1 MQSTAISRKSF
12 IAGAAGLAAADAASL
27 TAAQTARATEAAE
40 PAWDHEVDFLVVGS
54 GTAAFGALAAT
65 EAEGA
70 TVMIIEKHPTMF
82 GGTSATSGAGFWIPG
97 SPCQVEAGVEDSLE
111 DAATYMK
118 ALAAGRAEDA
128 PIDTFVANAAP
139 WLAQAVEATGA
150 EFHIGGAQDYYDGNP
165 GFLAYARNSKLSGTA
180 HDLWE
185 KTREV
190 LEERGVQILM
200 GCALT
205 RLVTDENGAVVGV
218 EAEADGTPVRIKAG
232 AVLLGTGGF
241 DHDPQMMAESID
253 HPVYL
258 TNAAE
263 CNTGDGH
270 RAAARI
276 GAKLALMDTYWGTPF
291 FYPADPSTFD
301 ASAPTQFSAT
311 SCDWNGRRGYPNA
324 IVVNAAG
331 KRFGDESTA
340 YAPFVRPYSS
350 FSTGSMG
357 MDNLLGYF
365 ICDAD
370 FMKSDKL
377 PGMTDDSLEP
387 NEWFVQADTLEE
399 LAGKLG
405 IDAEGLVAEVERFN
419 GFAET
424 GVDEDFHRGEK
435 ESGIEIFAKKVDRP
449 ELANPVLG
457 PIATPPFY
465 GALYLD
471 GTCGTS
477 GGVKINEYAQAID
490 VNNQVIEG
498 LYACGNCTASISG
511 GGYMGGGA
519 TLAPGCVM
527 GYIAARH
534 ALGIA

>member
-1 MQSTAISRKSF
+1 MHSTAISRKSF
-12 IAGAAGLAAADAASL
+12 IAGAAGLAAAGAASL
-27 TAAQTARATEAAE
+27 TAANAARATEAAE
-40 PAWDHEVDFLVVGS
+40 PTWDHEVDFLVVGS

-97 SPCQVEAGVEDSLE
+97 SPCQAEAGVEDSLE
-111 DAATYMK
+111 DAAAYMK

-128 PIDTFVANAAP
+128 PIDAFVANAAP

-205 RLVTDENGAVVGV
+205 RLMTDENGAVVGV
-218 EAEADGTPVRIKAG
+218 EAEADGTPVRIKAS

-258 TNAAE
+258 TNATE

-291 FYPADPSTFD
+291 FYPADPATFD
-301 ASAPTQFSAT
+301 ASAATQFSAT

-350 FSTGSMG
+350 FSTGTMS

-370 FMKSDKL
+370 FMKSNKL

-405 IDAEGLVAEVERFN
+405 IDAEGLAAEVERFN
-419 GFAET
+419 GFAEA

-435 ESGIEIFAKKVDRP
+435 ESDIEIFAKKVDRP

-477 GGVKINEYAQAID
+477 GGVKINEYAQTID
-490 VNNQVIEG
+490 VDNQVIEG

>member
-1 MQSTAISRKSF
+1 M
-12 IAGAAGLAAADAASL
+12 
-27 TAAQTARATEAAE
+27 
-40 PAWDHEVDFLVVGS
+40 
-54 GTAAFGALAAT
+54 
-65 EAEGA
+65 
-70 TVMIIEKHPTMF
+70 
-82 GGTSATSGAGFWIPG
+82 
-97 SPCQVEAGVEDSLE
+97 
-111 DAATYMK
+111 
-118 ALAAGRAEDA
+118 
-128 PIDTFVANAAP
+128 
-139 WLAQAVEATGA
+139 
-150 EFHIGGAQDYYDGNP
+150 
-165 GFLAYARNSKLSGTA
+165 
-180 HDLWE
+180 
-185 KTREV
+185 
-190 LEERGVQILM
+190 
-200 GCALT
+200 
-205 RLVTDENGAVVGV
+205 
-218 EAEADGTPVRIKAG
+218 
-232 AVLLGTGGF
+232 
-241 DHDPQMMAESID
+241 
-253 HPVYL
+253 
-258 TNAAE
+258 
-263 CNTGDGH
+263 
-270 RAAARI
+270 
-276 GAKLALMDTYWGTPF
+276 
-291 FYPADPSTFD
+291 
-301 ASAPTQFSAT
+301 
-311 SCDWNGRRGYPNA
+311 
-324 IVVNAAG
+324 NAAG

-340 YAPFVRPYSS
+340 YAPFVRPYSN

-370 FMKSDKL
+370 FMKSNRL
-377 PGMTDDSLEP
+377 PGITDENPEP
-387 NEWFVQADTLEE
+387 NEWFAQADTLEE

-405 IDAEGLVAEVERFN
+405 IDAEGLAAEVERFN
-419 GFAET
+419 GFAEA

-490 VNNQVIEG
+490 VDNQVIEG

>member
-1 MQSTAISRKSF
+1 MQNTAISRRNL
-12 IAGAAGLAAADAASL
+12 IAGAAGLAAAG
-27 TAAQTARATEAAE
+27 TAALASVNAARAAEA
-40 PAWDHEVDFLVVGS
+40 PVWDHEVDFLVVGT

-65 EAEGA
+65 EAEGKKIM
-70 TVMIIEKHPTMF
+70 VIEKHPTMF

-97 SPCQVEAGVEDSLE
+97 SPCQAEAGVEDTLE
-111 DAATYMK
+111 DAAAYMK
-118 ALAAGRAEDA
+118 ALAADRAEDA
-128 PIDTFVANAAP
+128 PIDAFVANAAP

-150 EFHIGGAQDYYDGNP
+150 ECHIGGAQDYYDGNP

-185 KTREV
+185 TTREV
-190 LEERGVQILM
+190 LEERGVEILM

-205 RLVTDENGAVVGV
+205 RLVTNETGAVIGV
-218 EAEADGTPVRIKAG
+218 EADADGTPVRIKAG

-241 DHDPQMMAESID
+241 DHNPQMMAESID

-258 TNAAE
+258 TNATE

-291 FYPADPSTFD
+291 FYPAEPATFDPS
-301 ASAPTQFSAT
+301 AATQFCAT
-311 SCDWNGRRGYPNA
+311 SCDWNGRRGRPNSM
-324 IVVNAAG
+324 VVNAAG

-350 FSTGSMG
+350 FSTGTMT
-357 MDNLLGYF
+357 MDNLVAYF
-365 ICDAD
+365 ICDSD
-370 FMKSDKL
+370 YLKSGSL
-377 PGMTDDSLEP
+377 PGMSDDNPEP
-387 NEWFVQADTLEE
+387 NEWFVKADTLEE
-399 LAGKLG
+399 LAEKLG
-405 IDAEGLVAEVERFN
+405 IDAGGLAAEVERFN

-435 ESGIEIFAKKVDRP
+435 ESSKSIFAKNVDRP
-449 ELANPVLG
+449 DLANPLLG

-477 GGVKINEYAQAID
+477 GGVKINEFAQAID
-490 VNNQVIEG
+490 VDNQVIPG
-498 LYACGNCTASISG
+498 LYACGNCSASISG

-527 GYIAARH
+527 AYIAARH
-534 ALGIA
+534 ALGIEG